1 MWCALLSKNKLK
13 LVYGSIINPVNGSRL
28 FDAWKR
34 CNVMV
39 LSWITRTLSPQITK
53 SIVYIDDV
61 KILWKDLKERLSKGD
76 NKSLDLLQ
84 EIHYI
89 REGERNIT
97 QF

>member
-1 MWCALLSKNKLK
+1 
-13 LVYGSIINPVNGSRL
+13 
-28 FDAWKR
+28 
-34 CNVMV
+34 MV